1 MMQYGMFFQ
10 KYNPK
15 ASYFNDLIE
24 LMKDTGITNYFLRRA
39 LPYQDMKEH
48 IQFKEEKL
56 VMEHFY
62 LPLLFL
68 LVGLVA
74 GITAFLF
81 EKHKENVCQLIC

>member
-1 MMQYGMFFQ
+1 MLQYGMFFQ

-24 LMKDTGITNYFLRRA
+24 LMRDTGITDYFLRRA

-48 IQFKEEKL
+48 IQVKEEKL

-62 LPLLFL
+62 LPLIFL
-68 LVGLVA
+68 LVGLVT
-74 GITAFLF
+74 GIAAFVV
-81 EKHKENVCQLIC
+81 EKTKNKSVN